1 MTRYASPDSLQD
13 SPCSVSIAPPLPLL
27 QAHPQL
33 PHPSVGHWFK
43 RSLDIVGSLIGL
55 SILAIIF
62 VPVAIAIRL
71 DSPGPVFYT
80 QQRCG
85 LLGRCFTIYKF
96 RTMVQGADRLG
107 DQPAPTPVDDQAKDK
122 AKDKANDEAKGKPF
136 NFKRGR
142 DPRVTR
148 VGWFLR
154 KTSLDEFPQFL
165 NVLRGEM
172 SLVGT
177 RPPTLDEVEHYADHH
192 WLRLNV
198 KPGITGEWQVNGR
211 SKIDDFE
218 EIVKLDLRYQALW
231 HPLYDLSLILRTIRA
246 VVFGVGAM

>member
-13 SPCSVSIAPPLPLL
+13 SLVPVSIAP
-27 QAHPQL
+27 APQL
-33 PHPSVGHWFK
+33 QKPVPPVCLMPHPSVDHWFK
-43 RSLDIVGSLIGL
+43 RSLDIMGSLVGL
-55 SILAIIF
+55 LVLAIIF

-71 DSPGPVFYT
+71 DSPGPIFYS

-96 RTMVQGADRLG
+96 RTMVQGADQMQN
-107 DQPAPTPVDDQAKDK
+107 QPDSASDA
-122 AKDKANDEAKGKPF
+122 AKGMPF

-142 DPRVTR
+142 DPRATR

-154 KTSLDEFPQFL
+154 KTSIDEFPQFL
-165 NVLRGEM
+165 NVLKGEM

-177 RPPTLDEVEHYADHH
+177 RPPTLDEVANYADHH

-198 KPGITGEWQVNGR
+198 KPGITGEWQVSGR

-218 EIVKLDLRYQALW
+218 EIVQLDLRYQALW
-231 HPLYDLSLILRTIRA
+231 HPLYDLSLILKTIRA
-246 VVFGVGAM
+246 VLFGVGAM